1 MRADN
6 GQDTA
11 TQGASGAQA
20 PRDAAPRAETAV
32 TLRTHHTETG
42 AAVCTIVGDLDFD
55 TLAAVQEGLT
65 DLVDERPPALVV
77 DLAQVGFCDSSGL
90 NLLLRTRAAAVAAGT
105 ELRLAGV
112 APAVMRVLE
121 LTGADTVFSLYD
133 SVADALA
140 A

>member
-6 GQDTA
+6 GQESTA
-11 TQGASGAQA
+11 QHA
-20 PRDAAPRAETAV
+20 PEAKAAV

-42 AAVCTIVGDLDFD
+42 VAVCTIVGDLDFD
-55 TLAAVQEGLT
+55 TRESVQGELAALVEEGT
-65 DLVDERPPALVV
+65 SPRPPALVV
-77 DLAQVGFCDSSGL
+77 DLSQVGFCDSSGL
-90 NLLLRTRAAAVAAGT
+90 NMLLRTRAAAEAVGT

-133 SVADALA
+133 SVEDALA
-140 A
+140 V